1 MSEQSALGTAE
12 LFWLPGV
19 SPSAP
24 NERVHSAYRLLYLMS
39 NKIAMDQGVH
49 HTPRPTDHPPHAAP
63 HGAALFGS
71 FVIHPDPN
79 AYVTPDGAWQRTRG
93 VVHAGISLLEPDTAS
108 AFWCLFCALCVFGIT
123 ASVVSGQGC
132 IRREGI
138 SEAAPEAVRQAVGG
152 GYCRLQM
159 PLKLALAVWG
169 DSGWA

>member
-1 MSEQSALGTAE
+1 VSEQSALGTAE

-93 VVHAGISLLEPDTAS
+93 VVYAGISLLSLTPRPLFGACFALSVSSAS
-108 AFWCLFCALCVFGIT
+108 LPLWGPVRDALEGKG
-123 ASVVSGQGC
+123 SQ
-132 IRREGI
+132 RRPQKLLDRRLG
-138 SEAAPEAVRQAVGG
+138 AVTVG
-152 GYCRLQM
+152 YKCH
-159 PLKLALAVWG
+159 
-169 DSGWA
+169 

>member
-79 AYVTPDGAWQRTRG
+79 AYVTPDGAWQRTP
-93 VVHAGISLLEPDTAS
+93 VVWCMRESHCWSLTPRPLFGACFALSVSSASLPLWCPVRDALEGKGS
-108 AFWCLFCALCVFGIT
+108 
-123 ASVVSGQGC
+123 Q
-132 IRREGI
+132 RRPQKLLDRRLG
-138 SEAAPEAVRQAVGG
+138 AATL
-152 GYCRLQM
+152 GYKCH
-159 PLKLALAVWG
+159 
-169 DSGWA
+169 

>member
-12 LFWLPGV
+12 LFWRPGV

-93 VVHAGISLLEPDTAS
+93 VVYAGISLLSLTPRPLFGACFALSVSSAS
-108 AFWCLFCALCVFGIT
+108 LPLWGPVRDALEGKG
-123 ASVVSGQGC
+123 SQ
-132 IRREGI
+132 RRPQKLLDRRLG
-138 SEAAPEAVRQAVGG
+138 AVTVG
-152 GYCRLQM
+152 YKCH
-159 PLKLALAVWG
+159 
-169 DSGWA
+169 